1 MEMQLAV
8 RNTDVSAMFDLRA
21 SVLAS
26 DTAIVPQPGVGCDG
40 PIIIVASCSCSS
52 SSSDAAV

>member
-26 DTAIVPQPGVGCDG
+26 DAAIVPQPGVGCGDI
-40 PIIIVASCSCSS
+40 IIIVASSSCSS
-52 SSSDAAV
+52 SSCDAA